1 LSLRHVIAAC
11 ALLCSV
17 AAEARDRSTGARDR
31 RCDPDRP
38 TNSAAIDA
46 CAPYAYNPA
55 PTPAPTDPRA
65 ASELA
70 LPLDPPQVR
79 SVLTPRT
86 RP

>member
-1 LSLRHVIAAC
+1 LSLRLVIVAC

-17 AAEARDRSTGARDR
+17 AAEARDRSMAGRDR
-31 RCDPDRP
+31 GCDPVRS
-38 TNSAAIDA
+38 TNTAAIDA

-65 ASELA
+65 ASDFA